1 MKNKPFR
8 ELLTEDIKK
17 ADCILTG
24 IPYDKGCSVGKGARF
39 APKRIRE
46 LSGCLPAFT
55 KDGVDLRNFKI
66 YDNGDI
72 VKFDKLEKEMNKL
85 YDMKPFKLF
94 IGGDHSVSIPLQ
106 KAFIENSI
114 KNGKTPVIIHIDA
127 HPDILDFYDG
137 SKMSH
142 ACTNKRAID
151 NGLMTSNLVMLGI
164 RGFEAYEVT
173 YLKQH
178 PEIEVYTST
187 YVNKEG
193 IDGIIKKLKK
203 RFDNDLYE
211 IYLSYD
217 IDANDPAFAPG
228 TGTPEHFGVD
238 SKDILKFVTNIISSL
253 NVKAMDIV
261 EVSPTLD
268 INNMTSWLVLKTLL
282 EVFEI
287 LKK

>member
-8 ELLTEDIKK
+8 ELLTNDIKL

-24 IPYDKGCSVGKGARF
+24 IPYDKGCSVGRGAKL

-46 LSGCLPAFT
+46 LSGYLPSFT
-55 KDGVDLRNFKI
+55 KDGNDLRTFKL

-72 VKFDKLEKEMNKL
+72 VKFDKLETEMNKL

-114 KNGKTPVIIHIDA
+114 KNGKLPVIIHIDA
-127 HPDILDFYDG
+127 HPDILDFYDN
-137 SKMSH
+137 SRMSH

-151 NGLMTSNLVMLGI
+151 NGLMTSNLVMIGI
-164 RGFEAYEVT
+164 RGFEAYEVN
-173 YLKQH
+173 YLNQH
-178 PEIEVYTST
+178 PEIDVYTST
-187 YVNKEG
+187 FINENG

-203 RFDNDLYE
+203 RFDNNQYE

-217 IDANDPAFAPG
+217 IDANDPSFAPG
-228 TGTPEHFGVD
+228 TGTPEHFGVN
-238 SKDILKFVTNIISSL
+238 SMEILKFITSIISSL
-253 NVKAMDIV
+253 NVKVMDIV
-261 EVSPTLD
+261 EVSPPLD
-268 INNMTSWLVLKTLL
+268 VNNMTSWLVLKTLL

>member
-8 ELLTEDIKK
+8 ELLTEDVKQ

-24 IPYDKGCSVGKGARF
+24 IPYDKGCSVGKGARL

-55 KDGVDLRNFKI
+55 KDGKDLRSFKI

-72 VKFDKLEKEMNKL
+72 TKFDKLESEMNKL
-85 YDMKPFKLF
+85 YKSDAFKLF

-151 NGLMTSNLVMLGI
+151 HGLMTSNLVMLGI
-164 RGFEAYEVT
+164 RGFEAYEVN

-187 YVNKEG
+187 YVEENG
-193 IDGIIKKLKK
+193 IDGIIKKIKK
-203 RFDNDLYE
+203 RFDNELYE

-217 IDANDPAFAPG
+217 IDANDPSFAPG
-228 TGTPEHFGVD
+228 TGTPEHFGVN
-238 SKDILKFVTNIISSL
+238 SLAILKFITSIISSL
-253 NVKAMDIV
+253 NVKVMDIV
-261 EVSPTLD
+261 EVSPPLD
-268 INNMTSWLVLKTLL
+268 VNNVTSWLVLKTLL